1 MPSQYPL
8 KVMSAAVVGIGS
20 LLPLTAAAADLPTL
34 DPIIE
39 ARPVSSWT
47 GFYAGAF
54 LGWGWSDDDA
64 TTTGTSG
71 FQSLGSTIVPS
82 SLDLSGNGFLGGLT
96 AGYDHQ
102 INSFVA
108 GLEGDISWADI
119 NKSSSF
125 TGAAVLGTRLTTSAK
140 KRMSFFS
147 TVRGRLGYAAS
158 DRFMVFATG
167 GLAMGQVEL
176 ETSVNGVDA
185 PALAWNG
192 SDDELKFGWTLG
204 GGAEVKVTDNIS
216 MKLDG
221 LYYDLADSNVT
232 ATGNAAVRSV
242 GALDGI
248 DYAAE
253 SDNTGFLAR
262 LGVNYRF

>member
-20 LLPLTAAAADLPTL
+20 LLPLAATAADLPTL

-54 LGWGWSDDDA
+54 LGWGWSDVDA

-82 SLDLSGNGFLGGLT
+82 SLGLSGNGVLGGLT
-96 AGYDHQ
+96 AGYDYQ

-147 TVRGRLGYAAS
+147 TVRGRLGYAF
-158 DRFMVFATG
+158 DRYMIYGAG
-167 GLAMGQVEL
+167 GLAIADL
-176 ETSVNGVDA
+176 EATANGVSDSKT
-185 PALAWNG
+185 AL
-192 SDDELKFGWTLG
+192 GWTLG
-204 GGAEVKVTDNIS
+204 AGAEAAIT
-216 MKLDG
+216 
-221 LYYDLADSNVT
+221 SNVV
-232 ATGNAAVRSV
+232 ARFDYSYQDFGDQDFNLGGTGVSTEFNDHQVR
-242 GALDGI
+242 AGI
-248 DYAAE
+248 AYK
-253 SDNTGFLAR
+253 F
-262 LGVNYRF
+262 